1 MKKARQPIVT
11 VLGHVDHGKTTLLD
25 TIRQTSVQAR
35 EAGGITQA
43 IGASVVATKLGKKIT
58 FVDTPGHA
66 AFSEMRSRGSKLAD
80 IAILV
85 LDASDGVKPQTKE
98 ALDHIKKAKISFIV
112 VITKID
118 LPAAST
124 ETRLAEL
131 EKEGL
136 MFEGRGGQTP
146 YLEVSAKEKKGLK
159 ELLDLIILLS
169 EVNEISSD
177 KDADLEAVVI
187 ETNKDKAGNSVS
199 VVVRNGTLHKG
210 DKIYA
215 EGIVG
220 KARGL
225 FDGGGKS
232 VEKVLPGEPIKILGF
247 DGLPPVGAIVTN
259 KKPKQV
265 VGERIKP
272 VSFDKTKIPLCIKA
286 ATAGALEA
294 LVSSIPPEFAV
305 VSSGVGNLTESDV
318 LNAKANNIRIMAFE
332 SKIPASV
339 KKLAEM
345 DGVKLDTYNI
355 IYELLQKL
363 DEIVK
368 KGQVEILGKAE
379 IVAEFPFSKL
389 RVAGCKM
396 VSGKLSKTSDLRLM
410 REEKELGKIK
420 AKSLKK
426 QKTEVDSV
434 GQGEEF
440 GLLFVPQLDF
450 QKGDVVLSVQE

>member
-1 MKKARQPIVT
+1 MKKPRQPIVT

-25 TIRQTSVQAR
+25 AIRQTSVQAR

-43 IGASVVATKLGKKIT
+43 IGASVATTKDGKKIT
-58 FVDTPGHA
+58 FIDTPGHA
-66 AFSEMRSRGSKLAD
+66 AFSDMRSRGSKLAD

-98 ALDHIKKAKISFIV
+98 ALEHIKKAEIPFIV

-118 LPAAST
+118 LKTSSVDA
-124 ETRLAEL
+124 RLAEL
-131 EKEGL
+131 EKEEI

-146 YLEVSAKEKKGLK
+146 YLEVSAKEKKGLT

-177 KDADLEAVVI
+177 EEADLKAVVI
-187 ETNKDKAGNSVS
+187 ENKKDQTGNFVS
-199 VVVRNGTLHKG
+199 VVVRDGTLKKG

-215 EGIVG
+215 EGVVG

-232 VEKVLPGEPIKILGF
+232 VEKVLPGEPIRILGF

-259 KKPKQV
+259 KEPEQIEE
-265 VGERIKP
+265 ERIKP

-294 LVSSIPPEFAV
+294 LLSSIPSEFAV
-305 VSSGVGNLTESDV
+305 VSSGVGNVTESDV
-318 LNAKANNIRIMAFE
+318 LNAKANNTRIMAFE
-332 SKIPASV
+332 SKVPASV
-339 KKLAEM
+339 AKLAEM
-345 DGVKLDTYNI
+345 DKVKVDTFTI

-368 KGQVEILGKAE
+368 KGQVEVLGKAE
-379 IVAEFPFSKL
+379 IVDEFPFSKL

-396 VSGKLSKTSDLRLM
+396 ISGKISKTSDLRLM
-410 REEKELGKIK
+410 RKKVELGKIK

-426 QKTEVDSV
+426 QKTEVESV

-440 GLLFVPQLDF
+440 GILFVPQLDF
-450 QKGDVVLSVQE
+450 EKGDVVLSVQE